1 VTAPHESI
9 VRSESDSTASRGRIL
24 VVEDEVDL
32 AWVEQFNL
40 ETEGYEA
47 RVAWEGNAALE
58 AIEDFTPDLLLL
70 DVMLPRLD
78 GWSVLAYIQE
88 LPEQRRPKVIVVSAA
103 AGEQVRERAE
113 SLGAGWFLAKPFD
126 MDDLLHLVNEALETD
141 AA

>member
-1 VTAPHESI
+1 
-9 VRSESDSTASRGRIL
+9 

-47 RVAWEGNAALE
+47 RVAGEGTEALE
-58 AIEDFTPDLLLL
+58 AIEDFTPHVLLL

-78 GWSVLAYIQE
+78 GWSVLERIQE
-88 LPEQRRPKVIVVSAA
+88 LPEGRRPQVIVVSAA
-103 AGEQVRERAE
+103 AGDQARERAE
-113 SLGAGWFLAKPFD
+113 QLGAGWFLAKPFD
-126 MDDLLHLVNEALETD
+126 MDDLLRLVNEALQRN

>member
-1 VTAPHESI
+1 M
-9 VRSESDSTASRGRIL
+9 VRRQDVAQRRRARIL

-47 RVAWEGNAALE
+47 RVALEGTEALE
-58 AIEDFTPDLLLL
+58 AIGEFTPDLLLL

-78 GWSVLAYIQE
+78 GWSVLARIQE
-88 LPEQRRPKVIVVSAA
+88 LPEDQRPKVIVVSAA
-103 AGEQVRERAE
+103 AGEEARQRAE
-113 SLGAGWFLAKPFD
+113 QLGAGWFLAKPFD
-126 MDDLLHLVNEALETD
+126 MDDLLALVSEALQPT